1 MRLLGE
7 VISSPFQTHETTN
20 WEDFMFGL
28 GIPELIII
36 AIILLL
42 VFGGK
47 RLPGIGKNLGRTVS
61 EFRKVKKE
69 MTAEKTKGRQQE
81 EEKALENVN
90 SLENKLI
97 NGATDK
103 IPVVKKAG
111 TLKEKADKIKDIIG

>member
-1 MRLLGE
+1 
-7 VISSPFQTHETTN
+7 
-20 WEDFMFGL
+20 MFGL

-47 RLPGIGKNLGRTVS
+47 RLPEIGKNLGRTVS

-81 EEKALENVN
+81 EKKALENVN

-103 IPVVKKAG
+103 ISVVKKAG